1 MAIGAYW
8 MMKVCACAH
17 RMNRQSRPL
26 IVVCVTVAAIGGLAV
41 GAISPTAA
49 QPPRGQAVITCTNPY
64 SGASWQIH
72 VDYDGSKVD
81 SRPARISDVTIW
93 WQGADGRTYSLDRRS
108 GNLTVTIASSTG
120 GNFLYDRCSLD
131 R

>member
-1 MAIGAYW
+1 MGPLF
-8 MMKVCACAH
+8 VACA
-17 RMNRQSRPL
+17 
-26 IVVCVTVAAIGGLAV
+26 TVAAIGGLAIAV
-41 GAISPTAA
+41 MSPVAA
-49 QPPRGQAVITCTNPY
+49 EQAPHGQAVMTCTNPY

-81 SRPARISDVTIW
+81 SRPARISTATIW